1 MSKGDNS
8 PGLSRL
14 AGVMRD
20 LANKDRDTALVLDFG
35 TIQGDGSLL
44 TNTYPLPI
52 PKSDYIVCRHLKS
65 WEITKSTNSR
75 SVGDH
80 GEHSHSFTIERR
92 ERLKKGDR
100 VLVAWVQNDAVVV
113 DVILPAES
121 VL

>member
-20 LANKDRDTALVLDFG
+20 LAKKDKDTALVLDFG

-100 VLVAWVQNDAVVV
+100 VVAE
-113 DVILPAES
+113 VIARTGETLDYIYNVPQD
-121 VL
+121 